1 LVIKTKTNNW
11 PDPNSIRPA
20 RLACLPLPKGAKYTA
35 VKTAVVNIADP
46 PEYPEEVT
54 SYTHLW
60 AGFAHGIT
68 VPETFVRIFG
78 VLGRQM
84 VHDYYLNM
92 ALGYIVYR
100 RVAAA
105 TTHHFSQDALNGL
118 LITLA
123 IFRRQVPNF
132 LRIWE
137 EILSWP
143 SDVAENN
150 WMQARSFAHHP
161 SCRPPLFGLTFVPP
175 DMPTGPWEISTQW
188 SERELMALIL
198 VMRPLREALQN
209 LLHYA
214 DAFIRTWP
222 ASNPLHSASIPG
234 YTPGQMFTASF
245 VTADPMPGALAP
257 PPATPNPSE
266 PNAPADNEGDT
277 STSTA
282 RASQRKPSKTP

>member
-1 LVIKTKTNNW
+1 M
-11 PDPNSIRPA
+11 
-20 RLACLPLPKGAKYTA
+20 A
-35 VKTAVVNIADP
+35 VKMAVVNIADP
-46 PEYPEEVT
+46 PEYPEEAT
-54 SYTHLW
+54 SYAHLW

-68 VPETFVRIFG
+68 IPETFVCIFG

-105 TTHHFSQDALNGL
+105 TAHHFSRDALNGL

-123 IFRRQVPNF
+123 IFQRQVPNF

-137 EILSWP
+137 EILSRP
-143 SDVAENN
+143 SDVVENN
-150 WMQARSFAHHP
+150 WMQARSFARHP

-198 VMRPLREALQN
+198 AMRPSREALQN

-214 DAFIRTWP
+214 DAFIHTRP
-222 ASNPLHSASIPG
+222 ASNPLHGAVPASPDTPPGRCSPPPSSRQTQCRVPSLRLPPPPTPVSLTLLRTMRGTRRLRRHTPRSASRRKLLKLYFAPLRLAFTWPG
-234 YTPGQMFTASF
+234 PRQAF
-245 VTADPMPGALAP
+245 
-257 PPATPNPSE
+257 PS
-266 PNAPADNEGDT
+266 GF
-277 STSTA
+277 
-282 RASQRKPSKTP
+282 